1 MDKLVNAVAALM
13 LFGAVQAI
21 AAPSAEERTWS
32 LGGDE
37 RDPYLSFGNQEMGE
51 TTVILI
57 CNNRK
62 RTAELSVSD
71 ASKGAKAGQEVT
83 IELAAGANRASFA
96 GKTVRS
102 AGIYGYARKIDFHT
116 VAAMF
121 RAPGTVLLTMGDNRY
136 VLHDK
141 GRAKAVG
148 ELIGMCRLK

>member
-1 MDKLVNAVAALM
+1 M
-13 LFGAVQAI
+13 LFGVAQAM
-21 AAPSAEERTWS
+21 AAPSAEEKTWS

-57 CNNRK
+57 CNNRRK
-62 RTAELSVSD
+62 TAELSVND
-71 ASKGAKAGQEVT
+71 ASKGAKAGQQVT

-102 AGIYGYARKIDFHT
+102 AGIYGYARKIDFQT
-116 VAAMF
+116 VVAMF
-121 RAPGTVLLTMGDNRY
+121 RAPGIVTVTMGDNRY
-136 VLHDK
+136 MLHDK

-148 ELIGMCRLK
+148 ELIETCRLK

>member
-1 MDKLVNAVAALM
+1 MHKVVSAVAGLM
-13 LFGAVQAI
+13 LFGVAQAM
-21 AAPSAEERTWS
+21 AAPSAEEKTWS

-62 RTAELSVSD
+62 RTAELSVND
-71 ASKGAKAGQEVT
+71 ASKGAKAGQQVT

-102 AGIYGYARKIDFHT
+102 AGIYGYARKIDFQT
-116 VAAMF
+116 VVAMF
-121 RAPGTVLLTMGDNRY
+121 RAPGIVTVTMGDNLY
-136 VLHDK
+136 MLHDK

-148 ELIGMCRLK
+148 ELIETCRLK

>member
-1 MDKLVNAVAALM
+1 MHKVVSAVAGLM
-13 LFGAVQAI
+13 LFGVAQAM
-21 AAPSAEERTWS
+21 AAPSAEEKTWS

-62 RTAELSVSD
+62 RTAELSVND
-71 ASKGAKAGQEVT
+71 ASKGAKAGQQVT

-102 AGIYGYARKIDFHT
+102 AGIYGYARKIDFQT
-116 VAAMF
+116 VVAMF
-121 RAPGTVLLTMGDNRY
+121 RAPGIVTVTMGDNRY
-136 VLHDK
+136 MLHDK
-141 GRAKAVG
+141 GRAKAIG
-148 ELIGMCRLK
+148 ELIETCRLK

>member
-1 MDKLVNAVAALM
+1 M
-13 LFGAVQAI
+13 
-21 AAPSAEERTWS
+21 AAPTADERTWS

-37 RDPYLSFGNQEMGE
+37 RDPYLAFGNQEMGE

-62 RTAELSVSD
+62 KTAELSVSD
-71 ASKGAKAGQEVT
+71 ASKGAKAGQQVT
-83 IELAAGANRASFA
+83 IELAAGASRASFA

-102 AGIYGYARKIDFHT
+102 AGVFGYARKVDFQT

-121 RAPGTVLLTMGDNRY
+121 RAPGVITVTMGDNRY
-136 VLHDK
+136 MLHDK

-148 ELIGMCRLK
+148 ELIEVCKLK

>member
-1 MDKLVNAVAALM
+1 LHKVVSAVAGLM
-13 LFGAVQAI
+13 LFGVAQAM
-21 AAPSAEERTWS
+21 AAPSAEEKTWS

-57 CNNRK
+57 CNNRRK
-62 RTAELSVSD
+62 TAELSVND
-71 ASKGAKAGQEVT
+71 ASKGAKAGQQVT

-102 AGIYGYARKIDFHT
+102 AGIYGYARKIDFQT
-116 VAAMF
+116 VVAMF
-121 RAPGTVLLTMGDNRY
+121 RAPGIVTVTMGDNRY
-136 VLHDK
+136 MLHDK

-148 ELIGMCRLK
+148 ELIETCRLK